1 MEPHPEIADL
11 VAEIDA
17 FLACR
22 GMTPT
27 DFGMLSIGDPN
38 LYRHLTK
45 NGREPRRA
53 TLDKIRAFMERKGR
67 AA

>member
-1 MEPHPEIADL
+1 
-11 VAEIDA
+11 
-17 FLACR
+17 
-22 GMTPT
+22 MTPT